1 MKNRV
6 AKLVDIGKIEIFEEN
21 IPKLKQGQILVAMKS
36 VGICGSDM
44 HYFKHGGLGTFK
56 TPLPMYMGH
65 EPSGIIVD
73 SNGSTKFKNYQKVAI
88 EPGMP
93 CVTSYWSMK
102 GKHNLCEKGTF
113 MGANSQGAFADYVVV
128 DELQL
133 CSVPDSMSFDLISLM
148 EPLGVA
154 LHTANL
160 IEPKFTDTATV
171 FGVGPIGLC
180 MMSILKKMGL
190 KKIFAVDNLEYR
202 VEFAKS
208 FGAFESYVSSDPFV
222 KEIKKLTNGF
232 GTNVCVDTGGTSD
245 SINKCID
252 VASVGGKMALVGIPD
267 ADLIHINPHT
277 MRTKELVIKNVRRSN
292 QTLHDCI
299 LHYTDDIEI
308 EKIISH
314 RIQFDNIQEGFD
326 KLSTYSEKIIKCIIT
341 NNGNL

>member
-1 MKNRV
+1 
-6 AKLVDIGKIEIFEEN
+6 
-21 IPKLKQGQILVAMKS
+21 
-36 VGICGSDM
+36 
-44 HYFKHGGLGTFK
+44 
-56 TPLPMYMGH
+56 
-65 EPSGIIVD
+65 
-73 SNGSTKFKNYQKVAI
+73 
-88 EPGMP
+88 
-93 CVTSYWSMK
+93 
-102 GKHNLCEKGTF
+102 
-113 MGANSQGAFADYVVV
+113 
-128 DELQL
+128 
-133 CSVPDSMSFDLISLM
+133 MSFDLISLM